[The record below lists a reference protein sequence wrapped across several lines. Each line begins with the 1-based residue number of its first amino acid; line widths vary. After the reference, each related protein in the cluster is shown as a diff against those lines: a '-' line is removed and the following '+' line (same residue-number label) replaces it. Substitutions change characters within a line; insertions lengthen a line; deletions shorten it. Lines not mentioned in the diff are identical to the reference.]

1 MIGKMHGCRNRMRI
15 NLLLYSVCND
25 RFFLNEASRGTEN
38 LMQRD
43 GVGSI
48 VFVMVEIS
56 CLIYF

>member
-1 MIGKMHGCRNRMRI
+1 MHGCRNRMRI

-25 RFFLNEASRGTEN
+25 RFFLNEARRGTEN